1 MVHYTLIEENLIHV
15 ENPYALIKEIFDLS
29 DCDIETTIDNFNS
42 LYRWDGM
49 FNQEDV
55 VERLENGHRFFI
67 FYQEDLVVGHCWVD
81 PVSMSENNIYI
92 YNIFVDKRYHDKSVS
107 DSTVYLS
114 ILSSKLFSEGYVTI
128 HSDIDDWHKKSQSF
142 FEKLGFKLV

>member
-15 ENPYALIKEIFDLS
+15 ENPYALIKEIFDLT

-42 LYRWDGM
+42 LYQWDGM

-55 VERLENGHRFFI
+55 TERLENGHRFFI

-114 ILSSKLFSEGYVTI
+114 ILSSKLFSEGYDAI

-142 FEKLGFKLV
+142 FERLGFKLV